1 MLNFLIWFLGWGLK
15 LLDIDRATCICFHIG
30 FKTYCIFCE
39 GIVGNKKQIPLYTLW
54 YITFFFIFI
63 FSIKRSTIWCVFVL
77 KFHLISIQFLFVHR
91 AKINKKQNFSAAIL
105 NMISTCFS
113 TIFFQNGGFTSLAI
127 EKCREKRRVYFIFS
141 ISNCPK

>member
-1 MLNFLIWFLGWGLK
+1 LHFI
-15 LLDIDRATCICFHIG
+15 
-30 FKTYCIFCE
+30 
-39 GIVGNKKQIPLYTLW
+39 LYGTLH
-54 YITFFFIFI
+54 FFFISI

-77 KFHLISIQFLFVHR
+77 KFHLISIQLLFVHR

-113 TIFFQNGGFTSLAI
+113 TIFFQNGGFTSLTI

-141 ISNCPK
+141 ISNCPNSPTYFYNNRSFVWIWKPYSFPLYTFLWFDCS